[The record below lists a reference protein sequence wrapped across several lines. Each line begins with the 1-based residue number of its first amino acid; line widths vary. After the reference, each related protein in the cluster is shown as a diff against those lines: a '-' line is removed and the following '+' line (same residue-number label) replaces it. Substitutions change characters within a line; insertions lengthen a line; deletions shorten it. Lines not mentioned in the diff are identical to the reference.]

1 MGKVLTLPQF
11 KPYNQ
16 QQLSFLPLDLGEM
29 IPAQHLV
36 RVVNT
41 VVDGMDI
48 TAIINGYKGGGT
60 TAWHPAMM
68 LKIILYAYSVK
79 IYTGRKIARAL
90 RSDIHFMWLSG
101 NSQPDFRTI
110 NDFRSSRLKE
120 TIENIFEQMLMFL
133 VDGQYIKI
141 ENYFCDG
148 SSFAANANRHK
159 MVWKKNAERY
169 EGSATEKCRR
179 LFKEIDTLNTA
190 EDKQYGSNDLEET
203 GNQAKPITQ
212 KEMNEKLKAL
222 QQTIAATTSKK
233 SVQRKANSL
242 KNKLEKAAADIDK
255 YQLQKATAGERS
267 GYSKT
272 DTDATA
278 MYMKNEEILPAYNV
292 MASTENQFITAC
304 TLHQNSNDGTCFKP
318 HLAHIETMKAM
329 PDAIVADS
337 IFGTEE
343 NYEMLQKKDIEN
355 YLKFPT
361 YHGEQTRK
369 HRQNKFHKDNF
380 GYHADADYYTCPNE
394 KKLIFTGTINKKYK
408 HSGFISSLKQYECES
423 CAGCP
428 FYEQCN
434 KSNTG
439 ANRTIQVN
447 EKLEVYKQKARENL
461 NSTIGEQLR
470 KRRSIEVESCFG
482 DIKHNMNF
490 RRFHLRG
497 LQKVKIEWSVVAIA
511 HNLRKISLH
520 KAKKAA

>member
-11 KPYNQ
+11 KSYNQ
-16 QQLSFLPLDLGEM
+16 QQLSFLPLDVGEM

-48 TAIINGYKGGGT
+48 SAIINAYKGGGT

-68 LKIILYAYSVK
+68 LKIVLYAYSVK

-101 NSQPDFRTI
+101 NSHPDFRTI
-110 NDFRSSRLKE
+110 NSFRSTRLKE
-120 TIENIFEQMLMFL
+120 TIEKIFEQVLLFL
-133 VDGQYIKI
+133 VDKKYIKM

-148 SSFAANANRHK
+148 SSFAADANRRK

-169 EGSATEKCRR
+169 EGMASEKCRQ
-179 LFKEIDTLNTA
+179 LFKEIDALNAA
-190 EDKQYGSNDLEET
+190 EDKEYGNNDLEET
-203 GNQAKPITQ
+203 GDQAKPITQ
-212 KEMNEKLKAL
+212 KEMKEKLQSL
-222 QQTIAATTSKK
+222 NQTIAATTNKK
-233 SVQRKANSL
+233 SVQQKAKSL
-242 KNKLEKAAADIDK
+242 KKKLDTTSANIEK

-292 MASTENQFITAC
+292 MASTEDQFITAC
-304 TLHQNSNDGTCFKP
+304 TLHQNPNDSTCFKT
-318 HLAHIETMKAM
+318 HLEHIEYMKAM

-343 NYEMLQKKDIEN
+343 NYELLQGKEIEN
-355 YLKFPT
+355 YMKFPT
-361 YHGEQTRK
+361 YHSEQTRK
-369 HRQNKFHKDNF
+369 HQQNKFHKDNF
-380 GYHADADYYTCPNE
+380 GYNTDADYYTCPNE

-408 HSGFISSLKQYECES
+408 HSGFVSILKQYECES

-434 KSNTG
+434 KSSTG

-447 EKLEVYKQKARENL
+447 EKLEVYKQKARKNL
-461 NSTIGEQLR
+461 NSEIGEQLR
-470 KRRSIEVESCFG
+470 KRRGTEVESCFG

-497 LQKVKIEWSVVAIA
+497 LQKVKLEWNIVAIA

-520 KAKKAA
+520 KAEKAA